1 LRIHKL
7 YLKEFS
13 VVCLFF
19 AYEPFEFHF
28 LYLSLI
34 LFLFN
39 LFKQDTLPIS
49 KTEADVPIENS
60 ELSIA
65 TDIDESLNI
74 SVASNDKHDDN
85 DDSIVVEDDESELE
99 AWEKALIERKQKKG
113 ELKKKMNEEK
123 PEISDNDEF

>member
-1 LRIHKL
+1 METDFW
-7 YLKEFS
+7 KEFS

-28 LYLSLI
+28 LHLYWFCSSL
-34 LFLFN
+34 FF
-39 LFKQDTLPIS
+39 FKQDTLPIS
-49 KTEADVPIENS
+49 KSEADVPIENS

>member
-1 LRIHKL
+1 
-7 YLKEFS
+7 
-13 VVCLFF
+13 
-19 AYEPFEFHF
+19 
-28 LYLSLI
+28 
-34 LFLFN
+34 
-39 LFKQDTLPIS
+39 LPIS

-113 ELKKKMNEEK
+113 KKMNEEK